1 MGKIFSH
8 IDLRVPDLAAV
19 DAFYRALLPALG
31 FTVEEDIEGWLQFRS
46 EDGSEFFG
54 ITGSSGHRANENR
67 IAFWGE
73 SRAHI
78 DRIAAIIQQHGAR
91 NIEGPEPYAG
101 LYYALFFEDPS
112 GTRLEVTC
120 KDPMPSHT

>member
-54 ITGSSGHRANENR
+54 ITGSPGHLANKNR

-78 DRIAAIIQQHGAR
+78 DRIAELIIKHGAK
-91 NIEGPEPYAG
+91 NIEGPGPYAD
-101 LYYALFFEDPS
+101 LYYALFFEDPA
-112 GTRLEVTC
+112 GTRLEVTFE
-120 KDPMPSHT
+120 D

>member
-1 MGKIFSH
+1 MGKILSH

-31 FTVEEDIEGWLQFRS
+31 FTEEEDIEGWLQFRS
-46 EDGSEFFG
+46 PDGSEFFG
-54 ITGSSGHRANENR
+54 ITASPGHQANQNR

-78 DRIAAIIQQHGAR
+78 DRIAGIIQEHGAR
-91 NIEGPEPYAG
+91 NIEGPAPYADI
-101 LYYALFFEDPS
+101 YYALFFEDPA
-112 GTRLEVTC
+112 GTRLEVTF
-120 KDPMPSHT
+120 KG